1 MTNNSRNDSD
11 AQKDSYS
18 VLIISHNRLEI
29 VSIKKLLEASGYMV
43 ISCDNTEDAIDI
55 LSNNNIKTVLVNAG
69 LPGIT
74 CNELLDSI
82 YGSKPDIP
90 VILTDLMS
98 FFDIGMALHAVKKG
112 IFDFTISSYDT
123 EQLLMS
129 VDRAVQ
135 QYTHMN
141 EKNTVTHAW
150 AENYYYQEYEGE
162 PQAVLIKKKMAGNEQ

>member
-1 MTNNSRNDSD
+1 MTNNSWNDSGTL
-11 AQKDSYS
+11 KDPHS

-29 VSIKKLLEASGYMV
+29 ASVKKLLEASGYIV
-43 ISCDNTEDAIDI
+43 ISCDNAEDAIDI
-55 LSNNNIKTVLVNAG
+55 LCKNDIKTVLVNAG

-82 YGSKPDIP
+82 YGTKPDIP
-90 VILTDLMS
+90 VILTDVMS

-112 IFDFTISSYDT
+112 IFDFTVSSHDT

-162 PQAVLIKKKMAGNEQ
+162 PQAVLIKNKMAGNEE